1 MPSVD
6 AGMAIC
12 KGLLRHPLAFLL
24 LLLLCPR
31 GTPSANPED
40 NEFAEFEEFD
50 EEEEQKG
57 VPGGSQ
63 GAVPL
68 PQKGQEGED
77 EAAVEV
83 GDLINI
89 LDFTS
94 EKKIG
99 DFSMV
104 GLRCEHVSERHDV
117 FLRCVFHVFCWPTLS
132 LHFACKRLHMIAN
145 VMQLDA

>member
-1 MPSVD
+1 
-6 AGMAIC
+6 MAIC

-57 VPGGSQ
+57 VPGGPQ

-77 EAAVEV
+77 EAGVEEEEAEEFDHFQDEEEFEGLDQDRPV
-83 GDLINI
+83 KAKPSGDRPDLTIA
-89 LDFTS
+89 
-94 EKKIG
+94 KA
-99 DFSMV
+99 
-104 GLRCEHVSERHDV
+104 RHT
-117 FLRCVFHVFCWPTLS
+117 TLS
-132 LHFACKRLHMIAN
+132 PITCTILHS
-145 VMQLDA
+145 